1 MFATVAQQNKIQQ
14 PRSVSGNTAA
24 VASTSSKNNV
34 RATTGKSGRSF
45 TTLLLRAL
53 ASVAV

>member
-1 MFATVAQQNKIQQ
+1 MFATVARQNKIQQ
-14 PRSVSGNTAA
+14 PKSVSGNKAEA
-24 VASTSSKNNV
+24 ASTSSKNPV
-34 RATTGKSGRSF
+34 RTPAGKSGRSF

>member
-1 MFATVAQQNKIQQ
+1 MFATIAQQNKIQQ
-14 PRSVSGNTAA
+14 PKFVSGNTAA

-34 RATTGKSGRSF
+34 RTPAGKSGRSF

>member
-14 PRSVSGNTAA
+14 PKSVSGNTAV
-24 VASTSSKNNV
+24 VASNSTKNNV
-34 RATTGKSGRSF
+34 RTPAGKSGPSF